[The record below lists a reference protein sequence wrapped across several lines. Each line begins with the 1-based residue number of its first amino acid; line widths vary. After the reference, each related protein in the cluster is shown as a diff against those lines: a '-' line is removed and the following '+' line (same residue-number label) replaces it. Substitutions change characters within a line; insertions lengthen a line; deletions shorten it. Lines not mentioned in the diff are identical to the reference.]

1 MKDKVI
7 AIIPA
12 RGGSKGLVGKNIKI
26 LNGKPLIAYTI
37 QEALKSQYIERVIVS
52 TDDPKIA
59 EIGKEYGADVPF
71 MRPEELAG
79 DQIGS
84 VDVLI
89 HALDYLKHIENKE
102 YPYTCLLQCTTPFK
116 TAEDIDKTI
125 EKCIDSQMFDA
136 SVSLC
141 EAEVNPLWTVKL
153 EQDLLVDFIKGG
165 NDIPMRQELPKAYR
179 LNGGIYVI
187 DTEVLMSTRNLL
199 PEKTTG
205 YIMESIRS
213 IDIDT
218 EYDFKLCE
226 FIGSQIL

>member
-1 MKDKVI
+1 MKNKVA

-12 RGGSKGLVGKNIKI
+12 RGGSKGLVGKNIKM

-37 QEALKSQYIERVIVS
+37 QEALKSQYIDRVIVS
-52 TDDPKIA
+52 TDDFKIA
-59 EIGKEYGADVPF
+59 EISKEYGAEVPF
-71 MRPEELAG
+71 MRPESLAG
-79 DQIGS
+79 DKVGS
-84 VDVLI
+84 VEVLI
-89 HALDYLKHIENKE
+89 HAIDYLKHVESKE

-125 EKCIDSQMFDA
+125 EKCIESELFDA

-153 EQDLLVDFIKGG
+153 EQEQIVDFIEGG
-165 NDIPMRQELPKAYR
+165 NDIPTRQELPKAYR
-179 LNGGIYVI
+179 LNGGIYVV
-187 DTEVLMSTRNLL
+187 DTNVLVTTKNLL
-199 PEKTTG
+199 PKNTTG

-213 IDIDT
+213 VDIDT